1 MIAGVRGTV
10 SGLEETAVIVDLHGF
25 MVRVFSSSH
34 TLSALSLGDAVELRT
49 HLIVREDALTLYG
62 FASDAEVQLFQLL
75 LGVNGVGPRVALN
88 LLSFDQPA
96 ALYQAIANE
105 DTALLSRVPGVGK
118 VTAGRIV
125 FDLKRKLPDTIPG
138 TVGSVD
144 TVDRDALDALE
155 ALGYSPSEARSGLAA
170 IEERSGMTVEERVF
184 AALQRLSRS

>member
-10 SGLEETAVIVDLHGF
+10 TGLEETAVIIDLHGF

-34 TLSALSLGDAVELRT
+34 TLSAISIGDEIELRT

-62 FASDAEVQLFQLL
+62 FAGDAEVQLFQLL
-75 LGVNGVGPRVALN
+75 LGVTGVGPRMALN

-155 ALGYSPSEARSGLAA
+155 ALGYSTSEARSGLAA

>member
-10 SGLEETAVIVDLHGF
+10 SGLKETAVIVDLHGF

-125 FDLKRKLPDTIPG
+125 FDLKRKLPDTDRK
-138 TVGSVD
+138 SV
-144 TVDRDALDALE
+144 V
-155 ALGYSPSEARSGLAA
+155 
-170 IEERSGMTVEERVF
+170 
-184 AALQRLSRS
+184 